1 MSSEWRIKKLGDIL
15 TLQRGHD
22 LPSQERKVG
31 EIPVMG
37 SSGVTGYHDQYK
49 AKGPGVI
56 IGRSGNSMGQ
66 ISYVSGNYWPLN
78 TCLYVTDFKGNSP
91 EFLYY
96 FLKQIDF
103 DQFNSG
109 SAQKSLNRNAV
120 YPFEVN
126 FPSRYDIQSVIASFL
141 FSLEKKIE
149 VNQRV
154 NHTLE
159 QMAQA
164 LFKSWFVDF
173 EPVKAKIAALEA
185 GGSQEDATLA
195 AMTAISGKNADTLAV
210 FGREHPE
217 QYVELKATA
226 ELFPSAMQESELGA
240 IPIGWDIKNIKSMS
254 VALSKGTTPAKK
266 DLRSEENQNINFLKV
281 KDIGD
286 DGRINFSNL
295 DKISKRVHEMVLKRS
310 VLQCNDI
317 LFSIAGT
324 IGRVAVVASDM
335 LACNCNQ
342 AIAFIRLKNC
352 ASHLNL
358 VRLNL
363 QSPRIQQEVES
374 KVVQGVQANLSLTAL
389 GELEVVLPSDCVLIA
404 FNNVITP
411 IWEQKLSITKS
422 IMLLTQLRDTLLPK
436 LLSGEITLPEAEQ
449 AVSEAENV

>member
-1 MSSEWRIKKLGDIL
+1 TKLIF
-15 TLQRGHD
+15 TL
-22 LPSQERKVG
+22 S
-31 EIPVMG
+31 
-37 SSGVTGYHDQYK
+37 
-49 AKGPGVI
+49 
-56 IGRSGNSMGQ
+56 
-66 ISYVSGNYWPLN
+66 
-78 TCLYVTDFKGNSP
+78 
-91 EFLYY
+91 
-96 FLKQIDF
+96 
-103 DQFNSG
+103 
-109 SAQKSLNRNAV
+109 
-120 YPFEVN
+120 
-126 FPSRYDIQSVIASFL
+126 
-141 FSLEKKIE
+141 KKIDSNNRI
-149 VNQRV
+149 NQ
-154 NHTLE
+154 TLE

-173 EPVKAKIAALEA
+173 EPVKAKMAVLEA

-195 AMTAISGKNADTLAV
+195 AMSAISGKDADTLAV
-210 FGREHPE
+210 FEREHPE
-217 QYVELKATA
+217 QYAELKATA
-226 ELFPSAMQESELGA
+226 ELFPSAMQESELGE
-240 IPIGWDIKNIKSMS
+240 IPEGWDIKNIKSMS

-266 DLRSEENQNINFLKV
+266 DLSSEENQNINFLKV
-281 KDIGD
+281 KDIDD

-295 DKISKRVHEMVLKRS
+295 DKISKRVHEIVLKRS
-310 VLQCNDI
+310 VLQSNDI

-374 KVVQGVQANLSLTAL
+374 KVVQGVQANLSLTSL

-411 IWEQKLSITKS
+411 IWKQKLSITKS